1 MVEALPPDELGDV
14 GEDLFR
20 SLCSRARLN
29 CNKSERDRTGWDFRV
44 EFKMDGD
51 AGATLDQRSPRAAQI
66 QLKCTAGESGTRVTA
81 RLSSI
86 ERLAKDP
93 APAAVVVFRM
103 KPDGTALMGYVMPL
117 IDNELSRILHRLR
130 RAEADARHDVN
141 HMTISF
147 DYLKGQRFKPTPEG
161 LREALAA
168 VSPVNVNAYTE
179 KKRHQLATLG
189 YDDGGIE
196 ADALVWIE
204 SPNHLTRIL
213 SGIEPLKPL
222 RLQAYDRRFDIRVP
236 YRGDLLDGVEEITVQ
251 LPLVGPC
258 EIVIRGG
265 SRKPAAVFRC
275 EAFAPPP
282 IERGPLMVI
291 KHAVLSAL
299 FTDDGLQ
306 IETTGNFEETARSL
320 DDWILLLRGLAYM
333 ASGTATMEFEF
344 RGTRLSHLTV
354 PPNGLQ
360 GPYTEDL
367 PRLLEFVERWKEAN
381 ALAGTLPSATFSLA
395 EIWDANTVQMSLDMI
410 LNPHPLA
417 RLEFDVVE
425 GADDEPS
432 LQALYFNTIEFAK
445 TTITFAVRVTL
456 DRVSKCAMG
465 FVSSSFDLVDIR
477 PGVLDLDAYGAELAM
492 TNEIQIVINPSN
504 LVIVDRP
511 FLES

>member
-1 MVEALPPDELGDV
+1 MLEALPPDELGDA

-20 SLCSRARLN
+20 SLCSRARLT

-44 EFKMDGD
+44 EFKMDD
-51 AGATLDQRSPRAAQI
+51 ADGVTLDQRSPRAAQI

-86 ERLAKDP
+86 ERLAKDA

-103 KPDGTALMGYVMPL
+103 KPDGTPLMGYLIPL
-117 IDNELSRILHRLR
+117 IDHELSRILHRLR
-130 RAEADARHDVN
+130 RAEADGRHDVN

-147 DYLKGQRFKPTPEG
+147 DYLKGRRFKPTPEG

-168 VSPVNVNAYTE
+168 ASPVNVHAYTE
-179 KKRHQLATLG
+179 KKREQLATLG
-189 YDDGGIE
+189 YEGGGIE

-236 YRGDLLDGVEEITVQ
+236 YRGDLLNGVEEISIQ

-265 SRKPAAVFRC
+265 PRKPAAVYRC

-282 IERGPLMVI
+282 IEGGPLMVI
-291 KHAVLSAL
+291 KHDVLSAL

-306 IETTGNFEETARSL
+306 IETTGNFDETPRSL

-333 ASGTATMEFEF
+333 ASGIATMEFEF
-344 RGTRLSHLTV
+344 RGTRLSQLAV
-354 PPNGLQ
+354 PSGGLQ
-360 GPYTEDL
+360 GPHTEDL
-367 PRLLEFVERWKEAN
+367 PRLLEFTERWKEAN
-381 ALAGTLPSATFSLA
+381 ALAGTVPWAAFSLA
-395 EIWDANTVQMSLDMI
+395 EIWDANAVQMGLDMI

-417 RLEFDVVE
+417 RLEFDVIE
-425 GADDEPS
+425 GADDEMS
-432 LQALYFNTIEFAK
+432 LEALYFNTIGFAQ
-445 TTITFAVRVTL
+445 TAITFAVRVTL
-456 DRVSKCAMG
+456 DRVAKGAVG
-465 FVSSSFDLVDIR
+465 FVSTGFDLIDIR
-477 PGVLDLDAYGAELAM
+477 PGVLDLDAYGAELA
-492 TNEIQIVINPSN
+492 TINEIQIVINPSN
-504 LVIVDRP
+504 LVVVDRP
-511 FLES
+511 LLES